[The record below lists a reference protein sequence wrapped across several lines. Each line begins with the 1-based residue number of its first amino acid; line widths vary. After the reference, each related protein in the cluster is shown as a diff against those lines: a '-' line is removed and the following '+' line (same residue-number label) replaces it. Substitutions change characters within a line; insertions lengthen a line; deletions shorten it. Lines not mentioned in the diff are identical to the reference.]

1 MFLSVL
7 DLSLSEIPQDL
18 EDILV
23 MMLDVEHDK
32 PENKVF
38 AWQKVGSAAGISR
51 HELKLYK
58 NEYLRQNG
66 SPTKLLLEKLGSQGK
81 TISFLLDVLQ
91 TPRVQLGNVAA
102 LIRQRVTRAS
112 R

>member
-1 MFLSVL
+1 MIISAL
-7 DLSLSEIPQDL
+7 DLNLSEIPQDL

-23 MMLDVEHDK
+23 MRLDVPHDK
-32 PENKVF
+32 PESKVY

-51 HELKLYK
+51 HELKLYR

-81 TISFLLDVLQ
+81 TIAYLLDVLQ
-91 TPRVQLGNVAA
+91 TPTVQLGSVAA
-102 LIRQRVTRAS
+102 SIRHRVTRV
-112 R
+112 